1 MKKGFLKIGAVI
13 AALGVMTAAFAGCS
27 TTEGND
33 SSNGGDAAGT
43 TTGKINVCSREDGS
57 GTRGA
62 FIELLGIEEKD
73 ESGEKVDRTVATAEI
88 TNSTAVMMTTV
99 AGNKQAIGYISLG
112 ALSDDVKALKVDGAA
127 PTVDAVKDG
136 SYKVSRPFNIVTK
149 EGSSNPAA
157 EDFITFIMSE
167 EGQKVVEEEGCISN
181 GNNGA
186 FTSKNPTGTITVVGS
201 TSVSPVMEKL
211 IEAYNAINGGLTIEL
226 QTNDS
231 STGVSSAIDGTCDIG
246 MASRELKDEEVS
258 KGAKATVIATD
269 GIAVIVNNENSF
281 DDLTSEQIKQIYI
294 GEITTWDELAK

>member
-27 TTEGND
+27 TTEENN
-33 SSNGGDAAGT
+33 SSNGGDAAAT
-43 TTGKINVCSREDGS
+43 TTGNINVCSREDGS

-73 ESGEKVDRTVATAEI
+73 ESGEKVDRTIATAEI
-88 TNSTAVMMTTV
+88 TNSTAVMLTTV

-112 ALSDDVKALKVDGAA
+112 SLSDDVQALKVDGAA
-127 PTVDAVKDG
+127 PTADAVKDG

-149 EGSSNPAA
+149 EGSSNPAVD
-157 EDFITFIMSE
+157 DFVAFIMSE

-186 FTSKNPTGTITVVGS
+186 FTSTNPTGTITVVGS
-201 TSVSPVMEKL
+201 SSVSPVMEKL
-211 IEAYNAINGGLTIEL
+211 IEAYNAINSGLTIQL

-258 KGAKATVIATD
+258 QGAKATVIATD
-269 GIAVIVNNENSF
+269 GIAVIVNKENTF

>member
-127 PTVDAVKDG
+127 PTADAVKDG

-157 EDFITFIMSE
+157 EDFIAFIMSE

-201 TSVSPVMEKL
+201 SSVSPVMEKL

-226 QTNDS
+226 QTHDS

>member
-27 TTEGND
+27 TQE
-33 SSNGGDAAGT
+33 NGGDAAG

-57 GTRGA
+57 GTRSA

-112 ALSDDVKALKVDGAA
+112 SLSDDVKALKVDGAA

-149 EGSSNPAA
+149 EGTSNPAA
-157 EDFITFIMSE
+157 EDFIAFIMSE
-167 EGQKVVEEEGCISN
+167 EGQKVVEEEGYISN

-186 FTSKNPTGTITVVGS
+186 FTSANPTGTITVAGS

-211 IEAYNAINGGLTIEL
+211 KEAYNTINSGLTIEL

-281 DDLTSEQIKQIYI
+281 DDLTSEQVKQIYI
-294 GEITTWDELAK
+294 GEITSWDELSK